1 MKLLIYG
8 DSFVAD
14 ADWLWLKCVFG
25 SEWRSLK
32 LNGFVQS
39 FPSDRVPAEMP
50 PWCSWKPALHFPFLD
65 FFFIWPCL
73 KNTRCPVL
81 KFDVEL
87 TLLSLVFLSSDTSK
101 THRRLKEAQP
111 CSPQGSN
118 AEPEVCFHTFLFC
131 SAHWNLSLFH
141 PLMQL
146 WAMWLQHWLVY
157 QVDWDPVKEVA
168 LALSLEDFE
177 HLMTRKHF
185 ANSFYAALCFPVLPA
200 N

>member
-1 MKLLIYG
+1 MQI
-8 DSFVAD
+8 AD
-14 ADWLWLKCVFG
+14 FGWNVCFG

-50 PWCSWKPALHFPFLD
+50 PWCSWEPALHFPFLD

-118 AEPEVCFHTFLFC
+118 AEPEVCFHTPPAFFCFVQPTGIWVCFTLWCSCERCGCNTGLFIKLTETLLKKRP
-131 SAHWNLSLFH
+131 W
-141 PLMQL
+141 P
-146 WAMWLQHWLVY
+146 WV
-157 QVDWDPVKEVA
+157 
-168 LALSLEDFE
+168 
-177 HLMTRKHF
+177 
-185 ANSFYAALCFPVLPA
+185 
-200 N
+200 